1 MIRKVSFTALA
12 LLIGTAAV
20 AQPDTRIRLI
30 TYDPNEIV
38 RIIGKSGIQSTIQF
52 AADESIENVA
62 VGDSSVWQVTPN
74 RRGSLIFVK
83 PLTAHSRTN
92 MTVVTDKRTYM
103 FDLVAGDKFTTP
115 LYAMKFSYP
124 HDKAAQP
131 ILAPVQQAA
140 TTTQT
145 QPKVET
151 ATAVAEK
158 LHFDWTTKG
167 NAKLFPGRVFDD
179 GSSLYLSWNRDT
191 PLPAILT
198 VSEDRKEGPLN
209 YRMSGEYIVVT
220 PVPQNIV
227 LRYGTKTAALWPT
240 RRISPAQVSAPQ
252 PAPAHIAASVSP
264 PPQQQEPAQA
274 QPAPLPAPATVRL
287 ANVSNL
293 FTDKL
298 TDKHN
303 DQ

>member
-12 LLIGTAAV
+12 LLSCTAAV
-20 AQPDTRIRLI
+20 AASDSRIQSI

-38 RIIGKSGIQSTIQF
+38 RIIGKAGIQSTIEF
-52 AADESIENVA
+52 GADEQIENVA

-83 PLTAHSRTN
+83 PLAPRSRTN

-124 HDKAAQP
+124 HDKMAQTVA
-131 ILAPVQQAA
+131 APVQQAA
-140 TTTQT
+140 ATT
-145 QPKVET
+145 PPPAET
-151 ATAVAEK
+151 PTAVAEK
-158 LHFDWTTKG
+158 LHFDWTSKG
-167 NAKLFPGRVFDD
+167 NAKLLPGRVFDD
-179 GSSLYLSWNRDT
+179 GSSLYLAWNKET

-198 VSEDRKEGPLN
+198 LSEDRKEGPLN
-209 YRMSGEYIVVT
+209 YRMSGEYIVIS

-227 LRYGTKTAALWPT
+227 LRYGNKTAALWPS
-240 RRISPAQVSAPQ
+240 RRVVPAAASMPS
-252 PAPAHIAASVSP
+252 HIAASISQ
-264 PPQQQEPAQA
+264 PPQQQSAVVQPA
-274 QPAPLPAPATVRL
+274 QPAPPPAAATVRL
-287 ANVSNL
+287 ADVTTL

-298 TDKHN
+298 TDKRNEH
-303 DQ
+303 